1 MARIA
6 LFDDDEHVRMM
17 LSGML
22 EKAGFDVISFED
34 GAPAL
39 TMDFSAVDLAIIDFY
54 MPTPGHRV
62 IRELRRKGLTLPIIA
77 ISGLFEVGD
86 REMLEDLGANL
97 VMSKLVSFDELVAAV
112 RGLVAES

>member
-6 LFDDDEHVRMM
+6 LFDDDEQVRVT
-17 LSGML
+17 LSRML

-54 MPTPGHRV
+54 MPTPGHKV
-62 IRELRRKGLTLPIIA
+62 IKELRRKGLTLPIIA
-77 ISGLFEVGD
+77 ISGLLGVGD
-86 REMLEDLGANL
+86 REMREDVGANC
-97 VMSKLVSFDELVAAV
+97 VMTKPIGFDELVAEIGA
-112 RGLVAES
+112 LLSES

>member
-1 MARIA
+1 
-6 LFDDDEHVRMM
+6 MM

-39 TMDFSAVDLAIIDFY
+39 SMDFSTVDLVIMDFY

-77 ISGLFEVGD
+77 VSGILGVGD
-86 REMLEDLGANL
+86 RESLEDLGANC
-97 VMSKLVSFDELVAAV
+97 VMEKPTPLDELLSEV
-112 RGLVAES
+112 RRLLSLS